1 MAAAHAAGAAMLQES
16 GELRERFRSTP
27 PAGRTASVRLG
38 TPALVGRALRVQSLA
53 AALTGATTSEEE
65 P

>member
-1 MAAAHAAGAAMLQES
+1 MLQES
-16 GELRERFRSTP
+16 GELRERFRFTP

-38 TPALVGRALRVQSLA
+38 TLALVGRALRDQSLA